1 VLKYI
6 FGAIF
11 IALAWAAKIVFR
23 EVDALFWVAIGVTVV
38 VVLGIA
44 LWVILKAVATRK
56 AASAIEA
63 GLGEAGGRNIRPD
76 QQAEITAM
84 QVEFQ
89 KAISGLKSS
98 RLGHRGRDALGV
110 LPWYIIIGPPGAGKT
125 TALRSSGLQ
134 FPYAKGGKVKGVGGT
149 RNCDWWLTNEAI
161 ILDTAGRWSTQDDD
175 HEEWLAFLDLLHKTR
190 PKKPVNGILLAV
202 SLLDLE
208 GGEEEMAA
216 LAKALRDRLDEVTG
230 RLEMVVPVY
239 LLVTK
244 SDLVPGFVEMF
255 GDLRDKE
262 RGQIWGVTLPLIASP
277 DERAGLLEEQLQELF
292 DVVGQ
297 RAFTRLCDERR
308 VDARHKIFE
317 FQQQLEG
324 FGRNLSALV
333 GDLFAENVYQDA
345 PILRGVYFTSGTQ
358 EGRPIDRIMQS
369 MASAFGISGRAA
381 ASVAVTKPKSYF
393 LRDVFTNVVFPDQAA
408 AVRSTRVMRKQRMQK
423 IAITVGAFA
432 LAAGFLFLPIR
443 SYSTNS
449 GYAKDVLHAIDKL
462 AVSRASKDGL
472 GLPTAQ
478 ALESIEEM
486 AKSLAEGE
494 SGSVLF
500 PRSAVTKQ
508 LHIAIERLL
517 VRPIIRADL
526 AKAASTSGLG
536 ASDLMDALILHLLLT
551 QDKQPDEPTTGTD
564 RWEGGVKLAAEKASA
579 RWVSLTNQSAGGRAP
594 RVVENLVKFYA
605 GRIKDPADMIDRDK
619 KFVNYARTILIGA
632 GDDPLAEII
641 NDPSMPRDLKSIDL
655 LGSAL
660 VMLTP
665 QQQQP
670 AKGAKKEIAVRGA
683 FTPDGYTAVK
693 KRLHQLEK
701 AQDDD
706 ENSWILGKERKVHDA
721 RAIARIQAEY
731 YVQYIAAWKRFL
743 LTLSVREPSSL
754 EDARSLI
761 KKLNAE
767 KPFEAAWKNISENLV
782 LKDESLADKA
792 MGLLK
797 GAVDKKT
804 GGKTKNVKLGRDKD
818 RERDADDDE
827 EERDPGAKQVEAAFV
842 NLMRFGSV
850 KPTGF
855 EKYGQ
860 ILTELAGAMG
870 DQGMP
875 PDVKAFQTAVRNA
888 RTNLSNLIAGY
899 DDGGWEQGM
908 LEKILMPPLRG
919 AEVAVVGATA
929 DSANRKWCETVF
941 VAFDQLL
948 GGKYPFATTRT
959 AGEARIADI
968 EKFFQPNTGTLWQY
982 YNDSLANDIERVGNM
997 FRMKDGAGVHYR
1009 DEFLKFLTRAA
1020 ELTSAI
1026 FAREPTKMGITVGV
1040 HIRPSPQYS
1049 KIILD
1054 LGPKKITGLNAIDRW
1069 DEFVWPVRRASLR
1082 LFVKNDEI
1090 ETIGP
1095 RDEGEWAFFYLLG
1108 LGANPSKSG
1117 DGVSLTYMPASGQT
1131 RIQVDF
1137 KPEGIREIFQRFG
1150 LPRGITAGGGSCRK

>member
-11 IALAWAAKIVFR
+11 VALAWAAAIVFHGIA
-23 EVDALFWVAIGVTVV
+23 VLFWSAIGVTIVV
-38 VVLGIA
+38 VVGLA
-44 LWVILKAVATRK
+44 LWAILKAVATRK

-63 GLGEAGGRNIRPD
+63 GLGEMGGRNIRPD

-89 KAISGLKSS
+89 KAIAGLKSS
-98 RLGHRGRDALGV
+98 RLGHKGRDALGV

-175 HEEWLAFLDLLHKTR
+175 HEEWLAFLDLLHRTR

-208 GGEEEMAA
+208 GGEEEMSA

-277 DERAGLLEEQLQELF
+277 DERAGLLEEHLHELF

-297 RAFTRLCDERR
+297 RAFTRLCEERR

-317 FQQQLEG
+317 FSQQLEA
-324 FGRNLSALV
+324 FGQNLSSLV
-333 GDLFAENVYQDA
+333 TELFAENVYQDA

-369 MASAFGISGRAA
+369 MASAFGISGHATAA
-381 ASVAVTKPKSYF
+381 VAVTKPKSYF
-393 LRDVFTNVVFPDQAA
+393 LRDVFTSVVFPDQSA
-408 AVRSTRVMRKQRMQK
+408 AVRSTRVMRKQR
-423 IAITVGAFA
+423 IRRLALTAGAFA

-462 AVSRASKDGL
+462 ASSKSSKDGM
-472 GLPTAQ
+472 GLVSAES
-478 ALESIEEM
+478 LESLEDL

-494 SGSVLF
+494 SSSVLF
-500 PRSAVTKQ
+500 PRASVTKQ
-508 LHIAIERLL
+508 LHTSIERLV
-517 VRPIIRADL
+517 VRPIIRADI
-526 AKAASTSGLG
+526 AKAASVGGLG
-536 ASDLMDALILHLLLT
+536 ASDLMDALVLHLLLT
-551 QDKQPDEPTTGTD
+551 QDKQPDEPTPRTD
-564 RWEGGVKLAAEKASA
+564 RWEAAVKLAAEKASA
-579 RWVSLTNQSAGGRAP
+579 RWVSLTNQPAAGRAP
-594 RVVENLVKFYA
+594 RVLENLVKFYA
-605 GRIKDPADMIDRDK
+605 GRIADPADMIDRDK
-619 KFVNYARTILIGA
+619 KFVNYARTVLIGS

-641 NDPSMPRDLKSIDL
+641 NDPSMPRDLKAIDL
-655 LGSAL
+655 LGSAV

-665 QQQQP
+665 QQPQTK
-670 AKGAKKEIAVRGA
+670 ASKKEIAVRGA
-683 FTPDGYTAVK
+683 FTPAGYIAVK

-706 ENSWILGKERKVHDA
+706 ENSWILGKERKARDA
-721 RAIARIQAEY
+721 RAIAKIQADY

-743 LTLSVREPSSL
+743 LTLSMREPSSL
-754 EDARSLI
+754 DEARALI
-761 KKLNAE
+761 KKLNAD
-767 KPFEAAWKNISENLV
+767 KPFESTWKNISENLV
-782 LKDESLADKA
+782 LKEEESLAGKA
-792 MGLLK
+792 LGMLK
-797 GAVDKKT
+797 GAADKKA
-804 GGKTKNVKLGRDKD
+804 GGKLKDKLGK
-818 RERDADDDE
+818 ESDDDDD
-827 EERDPGAKQVEAAFV
+827 RDPGAKQVETAFEG
-842 NLMRFGSV
+842 LMRFGSV

-855 EKYGQ
+855 EQYGQ

-870 DQGMP
+870 EQGMP
-875 PDVKAFQTAVRNA
+875 DAKAFQSAIRTQ
-888 RTNLSNLIAGY
+888 RTNLSNLIARY
-899 DDGGWEQGM
+899 DDQGWEQGM

-919 AEVAVVGATA
+919 AEVAVVGASA

-948 GGKYPFATTRT
+948 AGKYPFATVRT
-959 AGEARIADI
+959 SGEAKVSDI
-968 EKFFQPNTGTLWQY
+968 EKFFQPATGTLWQY
-982 YNDSLANDIERVGNM
+982 YNDSLANDIERVGNL
-997 FRMKDGAGVHYR
+997 FRMKDGAGIHYR
-1009 DEFLKFLTRAA
+1009 EEFLKFLTHAA
-1020 ELTSAI
+1020 ELTSHI
-1026 FAREPTKMGITVGV
+1026 FAKEPTKVGMPVGV

-1054 LGPKKITGLNAIDRW
+1054 LGTKKITGLNALDRW

-1082 LFVKNDEI
+1082 LFIKNDEI
-1090 ETIGP
+1090 ESIGP
-1095 RDEGEWAFFYLLG
+1095 RDEGEWALFYLLG
-1108 LGANPSKSG
+1108 LGSSPSKNG
-1117 DGVSLTYMPASGQT
+1117 DAVSLTYSPANGQT
-1131 RIQVDF
+1131 KIQVDF
-1137 KPEGIREIFQRFG
+1137 KPEGIREVFQKFS
-1150 LPRGITAGGGSCRK
+1150 LPKGITAGGGSCRK